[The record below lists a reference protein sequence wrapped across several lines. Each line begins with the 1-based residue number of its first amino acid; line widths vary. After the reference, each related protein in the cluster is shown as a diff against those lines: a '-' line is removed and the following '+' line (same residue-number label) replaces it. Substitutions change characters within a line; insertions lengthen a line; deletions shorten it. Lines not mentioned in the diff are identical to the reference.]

1 MSVST
6 PTAAVELDRDEMRRY
21 QRHLI
26 LPEIGMKGQRKLKAA
41 RVLLIGAGGLGSP
54 LGLYLA
60 AAGVGTLGI
69 LDLDVVEYNNLH
81 RQVLHATDMVGKPK
95 VESAARTI
103 RGINPGVRVVGHE
116 TKLSSANAMEI
127 LRDYDIVVDGTD
139 NFATRYLVNDACV
152 LLGKPN
158 VYGSIYRF
166 EGQASVF
173 DARVGPCYRCLF
185 PQPPPPEAVPS
196 CAQAGV
202 LGVLPGIIGVIQA
215 TETIKLI
222 VGAGESLLGRLLLF
236 DALEMRFRELKV
248 RKDPNC
254 PVCGEHPTITALVD
268 YDRLCGDAP
277 VERNGALQD
286 LNITPLELK
295 AKLDRGDRFELLDV
309 RRQDEIDTAK
319 LPNTKEI
326 EVTQVAQR
334 LGELDKNSEIVVYCH
349 SGKRSAFASMILRD
363 AGFTHVKNLVGG
375 IDAYSDEAD
384 PSIPKY

>member
-1 MSVST
+1 MQAPVID
-6 PTAAVELDRDEMRRY
+6 LDRDELRRY
-21 QRHLI
+21 KRHLI
-26 LPEIGMKGQRKLKAA
+26 LPEIGLEGQQKLKAA
-41 RVLLIGAGGLGSP
+41 RVLLVGAGGLGSP

-69 LDLDVVEYNNLH
+69 VDFDVVEYNNLH
-81 RQVLHATDMVGKPK
+81 RQVLHSTDMVGKPK
-95 VESAARTI
+95 VESATRTI
-103 RGINPGVRVVGHE
+103 AGINPGVRVVGYE
-116 TKLSSANAMEI
+116 AKLSSANALEI
-127 LRDYDIVVDGTD
+127 LREYDVVADGTD

-158 VYGSIYRF
+158 VYGSVYRF

-173 DARVGPCYRCLF
+173 DARIGPCYRCMF
-185 PQPPPPEAVPS
+185 PQPPPPGAVPS

-202 LGVLPGIIGVIQA
+202 LGVLPGIIGLIQA

-222 VGAGESLLGRLLLF
+222 VGTGETLVGRLVLF

-248 RKDPNC
+248 RKDPKC
-254 PVCGEHPTITALVD
+254 PVCGAHPTITALVD

-277 VERNGALQD
+277 IERNGALED
-286 LNITPLELK
+286 FNIAPEELK
-295 AKLDRGDRFELLDV
+295 AKLDRGERFELLDV

-326 EVTQVAQR
+326 EVTQLSGR
-334 LGELDKNSEIVVYCH
+334 IGELDKNAETVVYCH
-349 SGKRSAFASMILRD
+349 SGKRSAFATQLLRE
-363 AGFTHVKNLVGG
+363 AGFTNVKNLAGG